1 MKNIKLRS
9 EAKNEE
15 IEKSSE
21 ETVKEFS
28 SGTAMRKENNRR
40 FDLCEKVD

>member
-15 IEKSSE
+15 IEKSSK
-21 ETVKEFS
+21 ETVKEFG
-28 SGTAMRKENNRR
+28 SGMAARKENNRK